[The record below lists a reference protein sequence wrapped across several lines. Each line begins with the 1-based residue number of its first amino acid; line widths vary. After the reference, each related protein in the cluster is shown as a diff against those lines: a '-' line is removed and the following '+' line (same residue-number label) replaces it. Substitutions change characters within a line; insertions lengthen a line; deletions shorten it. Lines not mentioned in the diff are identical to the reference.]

1 MRESFWADLGSDL
14 KRLKQAQL
22 YRDPEIFYPVHGR
35 PQGPPLQDF
44 SSNDYLG
51 LAHHPRVV
59 RAAKKAIDRFGSGSS
74 ASRLLSGNLRI
85 HDDLEKELA
94 RFKKEEDALVFSSGY
109 AANLSAVTSLLNE
122 KDVVIMDRLNHAS
135 LIDAARL
142 SRAKFWVY
150 PHLDMDAL
158 SDLLKRA
165 GSFRRILVATDAYFS
180 MDGDVAPLN
189 TMLELC
195 ERCGAILM
203 IDEAHSTG
211 VFGESGRGLTEHY
224 QLSSKIPIV
233 MGTLSKA
240 LGSTGGF
247 IAGNALLKKWLLNTA
262 RPYIYTTAPTP
273 GASAAALEAIRVIRD
288 EPQLRK
294 KLWNHV
300 SRVRESLMEMGYDL
314 MHSTGPIIPVRA
326 KSTAKALKMKDFLK
340 MEGFFVPAIRPPS
353 VPKGTDRLRLSI
365 SSSHG
370 TASIQALLKAFKKMR
385 DKKI

>member
-1 MRESFWADLGSDL
+1 MRERFWTDLDSDL
-14 KRLKQAQL
+14 KRLKKLQL
-22 YRDPEIFYPVHGR
+22 YRDPEVFSSPSQLI
-35 PQGPPLQDF
+35 DF

-59 RAAKKAIDRFGSGSS
+59 RAAKNSVQKWGAGSS
-74 ASRLLSGNLRI
+74 ASRLLSGNLQI
-85 HDDLEKELA
+85 HADLEKALA

-109 AANLSAVTSLLNE
+109 AANLSIVTSLLNE

-135 LIDAARL
+135 LIDAGRL

-158 SDLLKRA
+158 SDLLKRT
-165 GSFRRILVATDAYFS
+165 GSFRRVLVATDAYFS

-189 TMLELC
+189 HMLELC
-195 ERCGAILM
+195 ESHGALLM

-211 VFGESGRGLTEHY
+211 VFGEGGRGLTEHY

-240 LGSTGGF
+240 LGATGGF
-247 IAGNALLKKWLLNTA
+247 VAGDQVLKKWLVNTA
-262 RPYIYTTAPTP
+262 RPFIYTTAPTP
-273 GASAAALEAIRVIRD
+273 AASGAALEAIRVIHA

-294 KLWNHV
+294 KLWNNV
-300 SRVRESLMEMGYDL
+300 SHVRESLMELGYDL
-314 MHSTGPIIPVRA
+314 MHSIGPIIPIRA
-326 KSTAKALKMKDFLK
+326 KGAAHALEMKEFLK
-340 MEGFFVPAIRPPS
+340 KAGFFVPAIRPPS
-353 VPKGTDRLRLSI
+353 VPRGTERLRLSI
-365 SSSHG
+365 SSAQG
-370 TASIQALLKAFKKMR
+370 KPEIEALLKIFKKMR

>member
-14 KRLKQAQL
+14 ERLKRAQL
-22 YRDPEIFYPVHGR
+22 YREPEIFSGSKHPI
-35 PQGPPLQDF
+35 DF

-59 RAAKKAIDRFGSGSS
+59 LAAKKAIDRFGCGSS
-74 ASRLLSGNLRI
+74 ASRLLSGNLQI
-85 HDDLEKELA
+85 HTDLEKELA
-94 RFKKEEDALVFSSGY
+94 KFKKEEDALVFSSGY
-109 AANLSAVTSLLNE
+109 AANLSAVASIVNE
-122 KDVVIMDRLNHAS
+122 QDVVIMDRLNHAS

-142 SRAKFWVY
+142 SKAKLWVY

-158 SDLLKRA
+158 FDLLKRA
-165 GSFRRILVATDAYFS
+165 GSFRRILVSTDAYFS

-195 ERCGAILM
+195 EKYGAILM

-211 VFGESGRGLTEHY
+211 VFGANGRGLTEHY
-224 QLSSKIPIV
+224 KLSSKIPIV

-240 LGSTGGF
+240 LGSTGGY
-247 IAGNALLKKWLLNTA
+247 IAGNTLLKKWLLNTA

-288 EPQLRK
+288 EPAFRK
-294 KLWNHV
+294 KLWNQV
-300 SRVRESLMEMGYDL
+300 SAVREALIEMGYDL
-314 MHSTGPIIPVRA
+314 MHSTGPIIPIRA
-326 KSTAKALKMKDFLK
+326 KSTTHALKMKAFLK
-340 MEGFFVPAIRPPS
+340 KAGFFVPAIRPPS
-353 VPKGTDRLRLSI
+353 VPKGTDRLRLSL
-365 SSSHG
+365 SSSHSS
-370 TASIQALLKAFKKMR
+370 ASTEALLKAFKKMR